1 MRSLVGLVFPDGD
14 HVVTGCEQGPAEK
27 VGSEDRPALDKLSG
41 KGPLEKAGER
51 VDKAVEELKK

>member
-1 MRSLVGLVFPDGD
+1 MRSLVGLVFLTGMML
-14 HVVTGCEQGPAEK
+14 TGCEQGPAEK
-27 VGSEDRPALDKLSG
+27 VGSKIDRSLDKLSG

>member
-1 MRSLVGLVFPDGD
+1 MRSLVGLVFLTGMMLA
-14 HVVTGCEQGPAEK
+14 GCEQGPAEK
-27 VGSEDRPALDKLSG
+27 VGSKIDRSLDKLSG